1 MILSTPSSSTSG
13 IGILLT
19 GQPAAAKNDAEL
31 GMPAILLPLHQRSLL
46 QRAVEHLVRSGC
58 RHIHIALG
66 DEAAPVKDF
75 LHTGERWG
83 CRISYHYL
91 DPQESLG
98 RFVRRLDLTPEH
110 RYWLADATQ
119 VPQESL
125 PAMAAPATAG
135 QPLCWNDGTRQRWSG
150 WGLYSGSFL
159 TACEEVPA
167 HESLEQLMLNSAELL
182 PHPIGQPLAAA
193 TLADLLDASRR
204 LLATQSE
211 PVLIGRGSQI
221 HPEAKIIAPVF
232 IGAHV
237 KIGASTVIGPN
248 VAIEAGAFIDDGAH
262 LHNSIVLPDTY
273 VGKELDLHGII
284 VHGSLLAN
292 ISLNIVT
299 EISDSN
305 LLAELDRDSRTPAHR
320 LLAGALRLTLAPL
333 YWMSRWQIRR
343 QPAGGEQPVTIP
355 HPRGGQSEPGRV
367 YVNLTLPEA
376 LSGNMRHR
384 LAEHF
389 CRTFYPGLREVV
401 RGRLQ
406 LAGPTLRSLGAVRRL
421 SPEWRRLY
429 GEYRCGL
436 LNEALLQ
443 NMAASSRDDQF
454 ASDVLACAGQGE
466 LRPTWKLLS
475 SYLGQVL
482 RELRGTCVAR
492 PKHPIAAAPFGE
504 ADETPATHHQ
514 PI

>member
-1 MILSTPSSSTSG
+1 MTLTTTSSAAPDV
-13 IGILLT
+13 GILLT
-19 GQPAAAKNDAEL
+19 AQPAAVMNDAAL
-31 GMPAILLPLHQRSLL
+31 GVPAILLPLQQRSLL

-66 DEAAPVKDF
+66 DEAAPFRDF

-119 VPQESL
+119 VPQEPL
-125 PAMAAPATAG
+125 PALTAPAAAG
-135 QPLCWNDGTRQRWSG
+135 QPLCWTDGTQQRWSG
-150 WGLYSGSFL
+150 WGLYAGSFL
-159 TACEEVPA
+159 MACEEVPA
-167 HESLEQLMLNSAELL
+167 HESMERLMLNAGELL
-182 PHPIGQPLAAA
+182 PCLIGQPLSSA
-193 TLADLLDASRR
+193 TLADLLDGSRR
-204 LLATQSE
+204 LLAMQPE

-221 HPEAKIIAPVF
+221 HPDAKIIAPVF

-237 KIGASTVIGPN
+237 KIGAATVIGPN
-248 VAIEAGAFIDDGAH
+248 VAIESGAFIDRGAH
-262 LHNSIVLPDTY
+262 LQNSVVLPDTY
-273 VGKELDLHGII
+273 VGEELDLHGII
-284 VHGSLLAN
+284 AHGSLLAN

-305 LLAELDRDSRTPAHR
+305 LLAELTPDVRTQPHGM
-320 LLAGALRLTLAPL
+320 LAGALRLALAPL
-333 YWMSRWQIRR
+333 HWMSLWQTRSQR
-343 QPAGGEQPVTIP
+343 ACGEQPVTIP
-355 HPRGGQSEPGRV
+355 HPRSGQSEPGHV
-367 YVNLTLPEA
+367 YVSLMLPETLA
-376 LSGNMRHR
+376 GNMPHR

-389 CRTFYPGLREVV
+389 CRTFYPGLHEVM

-406 LAGPTLRSLGAVRRL
+406 LVGPTPRNLRSVRQL
-421 SPEWRRLY
+421 PPEWRRLY

-436 LNEALLQ
+436 LNDALLQ
-443 NMAASSRDDQF
+443 GMAASSRDDQF
-454 ASDVLACAGQGE
+454 ASDLLACAMQGE
-466 LRPTWKLLS
+466 LRPTWKLVR

-482 RELRGTCVAR
+482 RELRSTCLAR
-492 PKHPIAAAPFGE
+492 PKNQIAAAPLGG
-504 ADETPATHHQ
+504 ADETSAINHQ